1 MKVVDKRGKFI
12 IVNKSLIEEQD
23 NGITKPSEI
32 SVFTALCMHA
42 DNDTG
47 KSWPSLETIAVEGRV
62 SERTARNAIKAL
74 ESAGYIR
81 VVSRFDEETGRQ
93 LSNYYY
99 ILKR

>member
-1 MKVVDKRGKFI
+1 MKIVDMRGKFI
-12 IVNKSLIEEQD
+12 IVNKSIIEEKD

-32 SVFTALCMHA
+32 SVFNALCMHA

-47 KSWPSLETIAVEGRV
+47 RSWPSLETIAEEGRV
-62 SERTARNAIKAL
+62 SERTARNAIKTL
-74 ESAGYIR
+74 EECGYIR
-81 VVSRFDEETGRQ
+81 VVPRFDEETGRQ